1 MIEYNNKKIF
11 FEGKE
16 LDFKGLNTSHIIWH
30 LQEMYRPERFLSYYG
45 AKRVMPTRIHA
56 MTLAEG
62 VDFDALLIDNNMFR
76 YKKLS
81 EEDRNEV
88 QEYINKSAFA
98 TALLKLNECSQVIG
112 SGLEHDF
119 NASEMYKYLSSSY
132 DKLFENTY
140 VTNERGR
147 LIESFG
153 SDSKIGIYEGENLY
167 IRGTGDKRVAEDWSN
182 HFSYDKLYE
191 YHFDSVRQDGDC
203 TIAKFITKEGQIYE
217 AWFLG
222 SNAKL
227 VETGI
232 NLKHFLRK
240 ADLLESF
247 RVGTLVEYHQPF
259 TLSESV
265 LLEYSKDGDK
275 LKLLMMDRYGNR
287 GVIYATLNIPVDEFI
302 KKYKKDMDSIFDE
315 RTFEDRLDVTSE
327 FLEKCQSDV
336 ASFSKIK
343 NREIIDTDDDGYKSA
358 LSYKVKGLTP
368 DPDAEDVVVINKKD
382 KTKFQVLAVD
392 NEGRKYNINYQYTGD
407 EPIQDVIPDLNIEAD
422 DYDFTKQS
430 EVYSFYRMLM
440 DYGICKGSYP
450 RGISTASRNYQRN
463 NKEEG
468 EIMEGEG
475 VQVSDIAPKTDQ
487 NVGLV
492 KVKMKKK
499 KKVTEP
505 EIIDFDKNDLLIN
518 TINEQD
524 EFYGSRG
531 FIKDEHGHYHFNDFY
546 ICEGKVVH
554 KSKLKEGYFSE
565 LDIENQEKSGNVI
578 NEDQATVDAKALRDK
593 GVDERY
599 IIEIL
604 KLERQMEALRKAG
617 SLTKELEDAYTERI
631 AKYSRSKEEIEA
643 DKLNDIESKYQ
654 EYSKEHPLNAEK
666 YIFDP
671 EYTKYTDEVMKGMG
685 MTLKDVQNDYENNPQ
700 SDWYVDIARLA
711 DKNKFRK
718 EVYKES
724 NLSEDQ
730 AKADEAYYKVNDVS
744 LKLQEVKPFIKED
757 SEEEKLYNNIML
769 ELNEL
774 QMSLYKK
781 NTDEANHDDLTEN
794 SIDDELVKQG
804 KCPYCT
810 GPITDEEYKLYGMC
824 SECWDNGVE

>member
-16 LDFKGLNTSHIIWH
+16 LDFQGLNTSHIIWH

-119 NASEMYKYLSSSY
+119 NESEMYKYLSSSY

-203 TIAKFITKEGQIYE
+203 TITKFITKEGQIYE

-392 NEGRKYNINYQYTGD
+392 NEGRKYNINYQYTGE
-407 EPIQDVIPDLNIEAD
+407 EPIQDVIPDLNVEAD

-499 KKVTEP
+499 KKVTES

-578 NEDQATVDAKALRDK
+578 NEDQAAVDAKALRDK

-724 NLSEDQ
+724 NLNEDQ
-730 AKADEAYYKVNDVS
+730 DVADEAYYKVNDVS

-757 SEEEKLYNNIML
+757 SEEEKLYNNIMI

-781 NTDEANHDDLTEN
+781 NTTKE
-794 SIDDELVKQG
+794 
-804 KCPYCT
+804 
-810 GPITDEEYKLYGMC
+810 
-824 SECWDNGVE
+824 

>member
-16 LDFKGLNTSHIIWH
+16 LDFQGLNTSHIIWH

-119 NASEMYKYLSSSY
+119 NESEMYKYLSSSY

-499 KKVTEP
+499 KKITES

-554 KSKLKEGYFSE
+554 KSKLKEEFWNEDGETEYKGVKIS
-565 LDIENQEKSGNVI
+565 IEKSDKGKKCYIPLRNDIFIPERGTQFFKLKDAKDYIDSKLGNTLT
-578 NEDQATVDAKALRDK
+578 EDQSTVDAKSLR
-593 GVDERY
+593 G
-599 IIEIL
+599 
-604 KLERQMEALRKAG
+604 
-617 SLTKELEDAYTERI
+617 
-631 AKYSRSKEEIEA
+631 
-643 DKLNDIESKYQ
+643 
-654 EYSKEHPLNAEK
+654 
-666 YIFDP
+666 
-671 EYTKYTDEVMKGMG
+671 
-685 MTLKDVQNDYENNPQ
+685 
-700 SDWYVDIARLA
+700 
-711 DKNKFRK
+711 KNKFKK

-724 NLSEDQ
+724 NLKDYYVPKYRCVSAGYETIATFDSKEEAISFAKENKQVYSVLVDYYTDGKLVSIGTSDIWNKYDESNLNEDQ
-730 AKADEAYYKVNDVS
+730 AAADAIYYKANYAEKILFELKKTLTDETLVKDIEDVIIKLNNIRMEAYKQ
-744 LKLQEVKPFIKED
+744 K
-757 SEEEKLYNNIML
+757 
-769 ELNEL
+769 LNE
-774 QMSLYKK
+774 
-781 NTDEANHDDLTEN
+781 DRANHNDLVEN

>member
-30 LQEMYRPERFLSYYG
+30 LQEMSRPERFLSYYG

-112 SGLEHDF
+112 SGLEHYF
-119 NASEMYKYLSSSY
+119 NESEMYKYLSSSY

-407 EPIQDVIPDLNIEAD
+407 EPIQDVIPDLNVEAD

-499 KKVTEP
+499 KKVTES

-531 FIKDEHGHYHFNDFY
+531 FIKDEYGHYHFNDFY

-578 NEDQATVDAKALRDK
+578 NEDQAAVDAKALRDK

-757 SEEEKLYNNIML
+757 SDEEKLYNNIMI

-774 QMSLYKK
+774 QMSLYKN
-781 NTDEANHDDLTEN
+781 NTDKANHDDLSEG

-810 GPITDEEYKLYGMC
+810 GPITDDEYRLYGMC

>member
-119 NASEMYKYLSSSY
+119 NESEMYKYLSSSY

-368 DPDAEDVVVINKKD
+368 DQDAEDVVVINKKD

-499 KKVTEP
+499 KKVTES

-546 ICEGKVVH
+546 ICEGKAVH
-554 KSKLKEGYFSE
+554 KSKLPEGYFSE
-565 LDIENQEKSGNVI
+565 GVEIHKYLVTVQIIDGPKTEQKTISTTASSESQAKHQVCDSLGLPVSATIEVK
-578 NEDQATVDAKALRDK
+578 
-593 GVDERY
+593 DE
-599 IIEIL
+599 
-604 KLERQMEALRKAG
+604 G
-617 SLTKELEDAYTERI
+617 
-631 AKYSRSKEEIEA
+631 
-643 DKLNDIESKYQ
+643 
-654 EYSKEHPLNAEK
+654 
-666 YIFDP
+666 
-671 EYTKYTDEVMKGMG
+671 
-685 MTLKDVQNDYENNPQ
+685 
-700 SDWYVDIARLA
+700 LA
-711 DKNKFRK
+711 DKNKFKK

-724 NLSEDQ
+724 NLKDYYVPKYRCVSAGYETIATFDSKEEAISFAKENKQVCSILVDYYTDGKLVSIGTNDIWSKYDESNLTEDK
-730 AKADEAYYKVNDVS
+730 AAADEAYYKVNDVA
-744 LKLQEVKPFIKED
+744 LKLQEVKPFIKDGTEAD
-757 SEEEKLYNNIML
+757 KLYNNIVI
-769 ELNEL
+769 ELNSL
-774 QMSLYKK
+774 QMSLYNEGLNESQNKDVDYK
-781 NTDEANHDDLTEN
+781 ILDKQNDPEDFVTKDIPDDKLPV
-794 SIDDELVKQG
+794 DLAKQG
-804 KCPYCT
+804 KCPYCA
-810 GPITDEEYKLYGMC
+810 GPMSDEEYRLYGMC

>member
-16 LDFKGLNTSHIIWH
+16 LDFQGLNTSHIIWH

-119 NASEMYKYLSSSY
+119 NESEMYKYLSSSY

-240 ADLLESF
+240 DDLLESF

-392 NEGRKYNINYQYTGD
+392 NEGRKYNINYQYTGE
-407 EPIQDVIPDLNIEAD
+407 EPIQDVIPDLNVEAD

-499 KKVTEP
+499 KKVTES

-578 NEDQATVDAKALRDK
+578 NEDQAAVDAKALRDK

-724 NLSEDQ
+724 NLNEDQ
-730 AKADEAYYKVNDVS
+730 DVADEAYYKVNDVS

-757 SEEEKLYNNIML
+757 SDEEKLYNNIMI

-781 NTDEANHDDLTEN
+781 NTTKE
-794 SIDDELVKQG
+794 
-804 KCPYCT
+804 
-810 GPITDEEYKLYGMC
+810 
-824 SECWDNGVE
+824 

>member
-16 LDFKGLNTSHIIWH
+16 LDFQGLNTSHIIWH

-119 NASEMYKYLSSSY
+119 NESEMYKYLSSSY

-499 KKVTEP
+499 KKVTES

-518 TINEQD
+518 IINEQD

-554 KSKLKEGYFSE
+554 KSKLKEEFWNEDEETEYKGIKIS
-565 LDIENQEKSGNVI
+565 IEKSDKGKKCYIPLRNDTFIPEKGTQFFKLKDAKDYIDSKLGNTLT
-578 NEDQATVDAKALRDK
+578 EDQSTVDAKSLR
-593 GVDERY
+593 G
-599 IIEIL
+599 
-604 KLERQMEALRKAG
+604 
-617 SLTKELEDAYTERI
+617 
-631 AKYSRSKEEIEA
+631 
-643 DKLNDIESKYQ
+643 
-654 EYSKEHPLNAEK
+654 
-666 YIFDP
+666 
-671 EYTKYTDEVMKGMG
+671 
-685 MTLKDVQNDYENNPQ
+685 
-700 SDWYVDIARLA
+700 
-711 DKNKFRK
+711 KNKFKK

-724 NLSEDQ
+724 NLKDYYVPKYRCVSAGYETIATFDSKEEAISFAKENKQVYSVLVDYYTDGKLVSIGTSDIWNKYDESNLNEDQ
-730 AKADEAYYKVNDVS
+730 DAADAIYYKANYAEKILFELKKMLTDETLVKDIEDVIIKLNNIRMEAYKQ
-744 LKLQEVKPFIKED
+744 K
-757 SEEEKLYNNIML
+757 
-769 ELNEL
+769 LNED
-774 QMSLYKK
+774 K
-781 NTDEANHDDLTEN
+781 ANHNDLVEN

>member
-119 NASEMYKYLSSSY
+119 NESEMYKYLSSSY

-140 VTNERGR
+140 VTSERGR

-327 FLEKCQSDV
+327 FLEKCQSDI

-499 KKVTEP
+499 KKVTES

-554 KSKLKEGYFSE
+554 KSKLSEEFWNEDGETEYKGVKISIEKSDKGKKCYIPLRNDIFIPERGTQFFKLKDAKDYIDSKLPEGYFSE
-565 LDIENQEKSGNVI
+565 SVEIHKYLVTVQIIDGPKTEQKTISTTASSESQAKHQVCDSLGLPVSATIEVKDEGSVIKENKEQVDKLKDIESKYDESNL
-578 NEDQATVDAKALRDK
+578 NEDQATADAIYYKANDAEKILFELK
-593 GVDERY
+593 KMLTDETLVKDL
-599 IIEIL
+599 EDVIL
-604 KLERQMEALRKAG
+604 KLNNIRMEAYKQ
-617 SLTKELEDAYTERI
+617 
-631 AKYSRSKEEIEA
+631 
-643 DKLNDIESKYQ
+643 KLNE
-654 EYSKEHPLNAEK
+654 
-666 YIFDP
+666 
-671 EYTKYTDEVMKGMG
+671 
-685 MTLKDVQNDYENNPQ
+685 
-700 SDWYVDIARLA
+700 
-711 DKNKFRK
+711 DKANK
-718 EVYKES
+718 
-724 NLSEDQ
+724 
-730 AKADEAYYKVNDVS
+730 
-744 LKLQEVKPFIKED
+744 
-757 SEEEKLYNNIML
+757 
-769 ELNEL
+769 
-774 QMSLYKK
+774 
-781 NTDEANHDDLTEN
+781 DDLVEN

>member
-56 MTLAEG
+56 ITLAEG

-119 NASEMYKYLSSSY
+119 NESEMYKYLSSSY
-132 DKLFENTY
+132 NKLFENTY
-140 VTNERGR
+140 VTSERGR

-203 TIAKFITKEGQIYE
+203 TVAKFITKEGQIYE

-450 RGISTASRNYQRN
+450 RGISTASRNYQKN

-499 KKVTEP
+499 KKVTES

-554 KSKLKEGYFSE
+554 KSKLKEEFWNEDGETEYKGVKIS
-565 LDIENQEKSGNVI
+565 IEKSDKGKKCYIPLRNDIFIPERGTQFFKLKDAKDYIDSKLGNTLT
-578 NEDQATVDAKALRDK
+578 EDQSTVDAKSLR
-593 GVDERY
+593 G
-599 IIEIL
+599 
-604 KLERQMEALRKAG
+604 
-617 SLTKELEDAYTERI
+617 
-631 AKYSRSKEEIEA
+631 
-643 DKLNDIESKYQ
+643 
-654 EYSKEHPLNAEK
+654 
-666 YIFDP
+666 
-671 EYTKYTDEVMKGMG
+671 
-685 MTLKDVQNDYENNPQ
+685 
-700 SDWYVDIARLA
+700 
-711 DKNKFRK
+711 KNKFKK

-724 NLSEDQ
+724 NLKDYYVPKYRCVSAGYETIATFDSKEEAISFAKENKQVYSVLVDYYTDGKLVSIGTSDIWNKYDESNLNEDQ
-730 AKADEAYYKVNDVS
+730 AAADAIYYKANYAEKILFELKKMLTDETLVKDIEDVIIKLNNIRMEAYKQ
-744 LKLQEVKPFIKED
+744 K
-757 SEEEKLYNNIML
+757 
-769 ELNEL
+769 LNE
-774 QMSLYKK
+774 
-781 NTDEANHDDLTEN
+781 DRANHNDLVEN